1 MADRKIEKAPFN
13 AVRTSV
19 LAVSSATSLGDSDC
33 GRLIAVTAGNYNIN
47 LPAAKQGRTVK
58 FLIAASSTDNM
69 TITVIGD
76 DHLMGR
82 VTLTSDT
89 ADKTGAAQIVGDIS
103 GELVELNIDSDS
115 ATLGG
120 CTGDVIDLYCPTDGT
135 WVVNAHLLTT
145 NANPGSIAV
154 MTT

>member
-19 LAVSSATSLGDSDC
+19 LAVSGATSLGDSDC
-33 GRLIAVTAGNYNIN
+33 GRLIAVTAGAYNIN

-58 FLIAASSTDNM
+58 FLLAAGSTDNM

-82 VTLTSDT
+82 VAVTSTT
-89 ADKTGAAQIVGDIS
+89 ADNTGVGQIVADIS
-103 GELVELNIDSDS
+103 GALVELNIDSNS

-120 CTGDVIDLYCPTDGT
+120 STGDVIDLYCNVDGT
-135 WVVNAHLLTT
+135 WIVNAHLLTT
-145 NANPGSIAV
+145 AANPGTIAV
-154 MTT
+154 MTA

>member
-19 LAVSSATSLGDSDC
+19 LAVSAATSLGDSDC

-58 FLIAASSTDNM
+58 FLIAASSTDAM
-69 TITVIGD
+69 TITVIGA
-76 DHLMGR
+76 DHIMGR

-103 GELVELNIDSDS
+103 GELVKLNIDSDS

-120 CTGDVIDLYCPTDGT
+120 SAGDVIDLYCPTDGT
-135 WVVNAHLLTT
+135 WVVNADLTT
-145 NANPGSIAV
+145 ASNTPGTVAV

>member
-1 MADRKIEKAPFN
+1 MVDRKVEKAPFN

-19 LAVSSATSLGDSDC
+19 LAVSAAADLGDSDC

-58 FLIAASSTDNM
+58 FLIAASSNDAM
-69 TITVIGD
+69 TITVVGD
-76 DHLMGR
+76 DHIMGR
-82 VTLTSDT
+82 VAVTSTT
-89 ADKTGAAQIVGDIS
+89 ADNTGVPQIVDDIS
-103 GELVELNIDSDS
+103 GELVKLNIDANS

-120 CTGDVIDLYCPTDGT
+120 ATGDVIDLYCNVDGT
-135 WVVNAHLLTT
+135 WIVNAHLLTT
-145 NANPGSIAV
+145 AGNPGTIAV

>member
-47 LPAAKQGRTVK
+47 LPAAKAGRTVK

-69 TITVIGD
+69 TIKVIGD

-82 VTLTSDT
+82 VAVTSTT
-89 ADKTGAAQIVGDIS
+89 ADNTGIPQVVDDIS
-103 GELVELNIDSDS
+103 GELVELNIDSNV
-115 ATLGG
+115 ATTGG
-120 CTGDVIDLYCPTDGT
+120 LTGDVIDLYCAVDGT
-135 WVVNAHLLTT
+135 WIVNAHLLTT
-145 NANPGSIAV
+145 NGNPGTIAT